1 MLKET
6 TASNRNILIILFAF
20 LLVITVTGC
29 NSNIYHS
36 SNSNLIVEG
45 GRLPVMLNKTHAK
58 KMVILD
64 VRSEDEYNKGHVPG
78 AVRIDLE
85 EWEKESLASETGLE
99 NEAFWKNKIGETGI
113 NGKDTV
119 LIYDDGAMTNAARIW
134 FILQYFGVSKLSVL
148 DGGYPMLESQIKNGN
163 IAISSEPTKPVPVT
177 FEISGEDSGQ
187 VKLMERQ
194 NVLEAIDRKDSQILD
209 TRTHNE
215 YTGTD
220 LRNNPRG
227 GHLPSAMNLPHK
239 DLLDEKGRLKSPKT
253 LAKIFKK
260 AGFKKGEPIIIYCN
274 TGGRASLTALAAE
287 RAGYGPIMNYYHSFK
302 EWSAN
307 ETCPLE
313 K

>member
-1 MLKET
+1 MFKEKVVLD
-6 TASNRNILIILFAF
+6 RYILVILFAF
-20 LLVITVTGC
+20 LSVLTGMSC
-29 NSNIYHS
+29 NSNMLHS
-36 SNSNLIVEG
+36 SNLKLIVEG
-45 GRLPVMLNKTHAK
+45 DELAGLLNKKSVK
-58 KMVILD
+58 KIIVLD
-64 VRSEDEYNKGHVPG
+64 VRSEDEYNKGHIPG
-78 AVRIDLE
+78 AVRVDLN
-85 EWEKESLASETGLE
+85 EWEKLSLAIDTGLD
-99 NEAFWKNKIGETGI
+99 NVAFWKDKIGATGI
-113 NGKDTV
+113 NGKDPV
-119 LIYDDGAMTNAARIW
+119 LIYDDGSMTSAARIW

-148 DGGYPMLESQIKNGN
+148 NGGFPMLESQIKDGN
-163 IAISSEPTKPVPVT
+163 IKVSDKQAQPVPVK
-177 FEISGEDSGQ
+177 FELTGEDSGQ

-194 NVLEAIDRKDSQILD
+194 KVLEAIAQKDSQILD

-215 YTGTD
+215 YTGAD

-253 LAKIFKK
+253 LAEIFNK